1 MTARFEQM
9 QRSLDYFGISS
20 QLSSHTK
27 VENFSMLDRGSA
39 SPPISFFVFLLLME
53 SLTDLAS
60 LKRCPPGSH
69 DTHQER
75 LRSRQTGEG
84 GSYQDLIVDH
94 LSDLTRNTGGHS
106 QERQGHWWHGCEAL
120 GIFCVWWSGH
130 GVTVRP
136 TYMLWFKLVLR
147 AGWSTCAGLLDDL
160 SWRGS

>member
-1 MTARFEQM
+1 M
-9 QRSLDYFGISS
+9 QRSLDFFGISS
-20 QLSSHTK
+20 LLSSHTK
-27 VENFSMLDRGSA
+27 VARSSMIASRFA
-39 SPPISFFVFLLLME
+39 SPPISYFDFLLLME
-53 SLTDLAS
+53 SLTVLAS
-60 LKRCPPGSH
+60 LKPGSRE
-69 DTHQER
+69 THQER

>member
-1 MTARFEQM
+1 M

-39 SPPISFFVFLLLME
+39 SPPISFFDFLLLME

-84 GSYQDLIVDH
+84 GSYQDLIADH
-94 LSDLTRNTGGHS
+94 LSD
-106 QERQGHWWHGCEAL
+106 
-120 GIFCVWWSGH
+120 
-130 GVTVRP
+130 
-136 TYMLWFKLVLR
+136 
-147 AGWSTCAGLLDDL
+147 
-160 SWRGS
+160 